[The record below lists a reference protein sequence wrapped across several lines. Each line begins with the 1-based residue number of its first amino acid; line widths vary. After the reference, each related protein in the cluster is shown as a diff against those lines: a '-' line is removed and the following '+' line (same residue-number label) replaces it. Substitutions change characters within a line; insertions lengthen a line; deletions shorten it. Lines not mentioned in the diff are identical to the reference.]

1 MPSAV
6 SLSEVLAALSY
17 ALDLTEG
24 QPAGHT
30 LRACLVGMRLASEL
44 GLDPEQQSALYY
56 ALLLKD
62 AGCSSNAARM
72 ASLFGT
78 DDRVVKPALKTVDW
92 HHALVLAFRTAQVTG
107 RGDGTRGTLAD
118 RARHFW
124 RVARGGEVT
133 RQLIQVRCERGAG
146 IARRIGF
153 PEATCGA
160 IRSLDE
166 HWCGLGHPEGLEG
179 AEIPL
184 LARIVNIAQTV
195 EAFHHDHGLAR
206 AMRVVRERRGRWFD
220 PTLADLVLGWRWRG
234 DAGWWRALEGPD
246 VEARVR
252 AAEPPDRVRNVDD
265 AGLDEIAFAFAEII
279 DAKSPYTY
287 QHSARVAQYAE
298 WLGARAGMEGAEL
311 QRLRRAALLH
321 DIGKLGVSN
330 RVLDK
335 EGRLDGDEWAQVRRH
350 PMYTQEILQ
359 RVRAFAGFARDAAL
373 HHEKLDGT
381 GYPWGVGA
389 GELSPAARILCV
401 ADIYDALTSDRPYR
415 AALTHEAA
423 MAILREE
430 AGAKLDAA
438 VVREM
443 GARAGAPQR
452 TTTGV
457 ESSPQEV

>member
-1 MPSAV
+1 MHAPV

-24 QPAGHT
+24 QPEGHT
-30 LRACLVGMRLASEL
+30 LRACLVGMRLAGEVGL
-44 GLDPEQQSALYY
+44 GAEERSALYY

-78 DDRVVKPALKTVDW
+78 DDRVVKPTLKTVDW
-92 HHALVLAFRTAQVTG
+92 HRALVLAVRTAQVSG
-107 RGDGTRGTLAD
+107 RGDGTQGSLLE

-179 AEIPL
+179 DAIPL

-206 AMRVVRERRGRWFD
+206 AMRVVRERRERWFD
-220 PTLADLVLGWRWRG
+220 PALADVVLGWRGRG
-234 DAGWWRALEGPD
+234 NAEWWRALEGPD

-252 AAEPPDRVRNVDD
+252 AAEPPDHVRPVDD
-265 AGLDEIAFAFAEII
+265 AGLDEIAAAFADII

-287 QHSARVAQYAE
+287 QHSSRVAGYAE
-298 WLGARAGMEGAEL
+298 WLGARGGMDGAGL

-350 PMYTQEILQ
+350 PVHTQEILQ

-381 GYPWGVGA
+381 GYPWGVG
-389 GELSPAARILCV
+389 GEEMSPAARILCV

-415 AALTHEAA
+415 AALTHEVA
-423 MAILREE
+423 MEILRAE
-430 AGAKLDAA
+430 AGGKLDAA
-438 VVREM
+438 VVQEM
-443 GARAGAPQR
+443 DAHPRY
-452 TTTGV
+452 
-457 ESSPQEV
+457 